1 MSSYCSILVII
12 VSFSMTQ
19 NPFDALVHDHEEM
32 KFSIIKIAHIE
43 RKPIRILRGTLQN
56 KKKEIT
62 DLHTNQFQ

>member
-1 MSSYCSILVII
+1 
-12 VSFSMTQ
+12 MTQ